1 MGTIPGPIITFRI
14 SQPELNAAVQP
25 AFQQVRDQARTVS
38 SQIADDWKRMAAQI
52 RASVAQGAI
61 SNAQEADARKNIV
74 SILQRELTLHSDLS
88 NASNKQLANYKAMT
102 LELERQSS
110 FLKGTGGLT
119 AGTQAFLSQLS
130 GVGGGLVSR
139 LVGSLGANIF
149 GVSGGSQLGSVAG
162 VSASNIFAGIAASA
176 GPATL
181 AVGGLT
187 AGIVAT
193 SAILGGATKSMLDYA
208 QSVQNVSAATGLTY
222 SETQKFRELAKITG
236 VDADGLTQS
245 FGRLQS
251 ELGKY
256 IVSGKDSE
264 GATQN
269 FVRVLD
275 KFNISVTDSGGKLCP
290 IGQIMSDFAGSLAQ
304 IPDAETR
311 TAIGMDAMGI
321 RGKILVQVIDNLRA
335 SGLTL
340 SQALTEVNKAT
351 LSDDKIKELL
361 REKQSWNE
369 LVVSIDAATLHL
381 KAFLATHK
389 AAIGL
394 C

>member
-1 MGTIPGPIITFRI
+1 MGTIPGPIIQFRF
-14 SQPELNAAVQP
+14 SQPEIDAAVRP
-25 AFQQVRDQARTVS
+25 AFQQIRQQSQTVS
-38 SQIADDWKRMAAQI
+38 NQIADDWKRMAAQI
-52 RASVAQGAI
+52 RASMAQGAM
-61 SNAQEADARKNIV
+61 STAQEAEARKNIV
-74 SILQRELTLHSDLS
+74 SVLDRQITGYRQLYELSKQELTNL
-88 NASNKQLANYKAMT
+88 KAMT
-102 LELERQSS
+102 LERERQAS

-130 GVGGGLVSR
+130 GTGGNLVSQ
-139 LVGSLGANIF
+139 LVGRLGANLF

-275 KFNISVTDSGGKLCP
+275 KFNISVTDSSGKLRP
-290 IGQIMSDFAGSLAQ
+290 IGQIMNDFAVSLGQ

-311 TAIGMDAMGI
+311 TAIGMDAM
-321 RGKILVQVIDNLRA
+321 
-335 SGLTL
+335 
-340 SQALTEVNKAT
+340 
-351 LSDDKIKELL
+351 
-361 REKQSWNE
+361 
-369 LVVSIDAATLHL
+369 
-381 KAFLATHK
+381 
-389 AAIGL
+389 
-394 C
+394 